1 MANVKISE
9 LIQINQA
16 DIADADIV
24 TLVDIDDTTMA
35 ATGSN
40 KRATVLDLAGALSDR
55 LIGFQDFADTATAT
69 TPLQITSATGG
80 TVQLTNDASGQL
92 TDGNTNVN
100 ATTTVSGVNDLYN
113 SSNNFFEFDSTGL
126 EANDVI
132 GMRIHLKVTPNTVPM
147 DLDIN
152 LTFYDDVA
160 GGGTEVFKLNKRLAT
175 FSQGAGVEYEIIES
189 INYFI
194 GASILNGSKK
204 VELTT
209 NAACDIV
216 NVGYNVT
223 ILKNN

>member
-16 DIADADIV
+16 DLASSDIITV
-24 TLVDIDDTTMA
+24 VDIDDTTMA

-40 KRATVLDLAGALSDR
+40 KRATVLDFAGAVGDR
-55 LIGFQDFADTATAT
+55 LIGFQDFADTTTAS

-80 TVQLTNDASGQL
+80 VIQVTNDASGQL

-100 ATTTVSGVNDLYN
+100 ATTTVQGVNDLYN
-113 SSNNFFEFDSTGL
+113 SSNQFFEFDSTGL

-175 FSQGAGVEYEIIES
+175 FSQGAGIEYEIIES

-194 GASILNGSKK
+194 GASIVNGSKK
-204 VELTT
+204 VEVTT

>member
-80 TVQLTNDASGQL
+80 TVQLTNDASGVL

-113 SSNNFFEFDSTGL
+113 STNQYFEFDSTGL
-126 EANDVI
+126 EVNDII

-147 DLDIN
+147 DLDVN
-152 LTFYDDVA
+152 FRFFDDV
-160 GGGTEVFKLNKRLAT
+160 GGAGTETFQLNKRLAT
-175 FSQGAGVEYEIIES
+175 FTQGAGIEYEIVES
-189 INYFI
+189 VNYFI
-194 GASILNGSKK
+194 GASIINGSKK
-204 VELTT
+204 IEIQT

>member
-16 DIADADIV
+16 DLANSDIITV
-24 TLVDIDDTTMA
+24 VDIDDTTMA

-40 KRATVLDLAGALSDR
+40 KRATVLDFAGAVGDR
-55 LIGFQDFADTATAT
+55 LIGFQDFADTTTAT
-69 TPLQITSATGG
+69 TPLQITSPTGG
-80 TVQLTNDASGQL
+80 VIQVTNDASGLL

-100 ATTTVSGVNDLYN
+100 ATTTVQGVNDLYN
-113 SSNNFFEFDSTGL
+113 STNQFFEFDSTGL

-175 FSQGAGVEYEIIES
+175 FSQGAGIEYEIIES

-194 GASILNGSKK
+194 GASIVNGSKK
-204 VELTT
+204 VEVTT

>member
-9 LIQINQA
+9 LGQITQA
-16 DIADADIV
+16 DIANTDLVNLIDIS
-24 TLVDIDDTTMA
+24 DDTMA
-35 ATGSN
+35 VSGTN
-40 KRATVLDLAGALSDR
+40 KKTTITDFAGALGDR
-55 LIGFQDFADTATAT
+55 LIGFQDFADTT
-69 TPLQITSATGG
+69 TPVTPLEITSPTGG
-80 TVQLTNDASGQL
+80 IIQLTNDSSGVL

-100 ATTTVSGVNDLYN
+100 AITTAQGVTDLYN
-113 SSNNFFEFDSTGL
+113 SSNNYFEFNSTGL
-126 EANDVI
+126 EANDII
-132 GMRIHLKVTPNTVPM
+132 GMRVHLKVTPNTVPM
-147 DLDIN
+147 DLDLI

-160 GGGTEVFKLNKRLAT
+160 GGGSEIFKLTKRLAS

-204 VELTT
+204 VELQT

>member
-16 DIADADIV
+16 DLANSDIITV
-24 TLVDIDDTTMA
+24 VDIDDTTMA

-40 KRATVLDLAGALSDR
+40 KRATVLDFAGAVGDR
-55 LIGFQDFADTATAT
+55 LIGFQDFADTTTAT
-69 TPLQITSATGG
+69 TPLQITSPTGG
-80 TVQLTNDASGQL
+80 VIQVTNDASGLL

-100 ATTTVSGVNDLYN
+100 ATTTVQGVNDLYN
-113 SSNNFFEFDSTGL
+113 STNQFFEFDSTGL

-160 GGGTEVFKLNKRLAT
+160 GGGSDVFKLNKRLAT

-194 GASILNGSKK
+194 GASIVNGSKK
-204 VELTT
+204 VEVTT

>member
-1 MANVKISE
+1 MANVKISD

-16 DIADADIV
+16 DLANSDIITV
-24 TLVDIDDTTMA
+24 VDIDDTTMA

-40 KRATVLDLAGALSDR
+40 KRATVLDFAGAVGDR
-55 LIGFQDFADTATAT
+55 LIGFQDFADTTTAT
-69 TPLQITSATGG
+69 TPLQITSPTGG
-80 TVQLTNDASGQL
+80 VIQVTNDASGLL

-100 ATTTVSGVNDLYN
+100 ATTTVQGVNDLYN
-113 SSNNFFEFDSTGL
+113 STNQFFEFDSTGL

-160 GGGTEVFKLNKRLAT
+160 GGGTEVFQLNKRLAT
-175 FSQGAGVEYEIIES
+175 FSQGAGIEYEIIES
-189 INYFI
+189 VNYFI
-194 GASILNGSKK
+194 GASIVNGSKK
-204 VELTT
+204 VEVTT

>member
-16 DIADADIV
+16 DIADADII
-24 TLVDIDDTTMA
+24 TLVDIDDVTMA

-55 LIGFQDFADTATAT
+55 LIGFQDFSDTATAT

-80 TVQLTNDASGQL
+80 TIQLTNNASGVL

-100 ATTTVSGVNDLYN
+100 ATTSVSGLNDMYN
-113 SSNNFFEFDSTGL
+113 SSNNFFEFNNTGI
-126 EANDVI
+126 EVNDVI

-147 DLDIN
+147 DLDVN

-160 GGGTEVFKLNKRLAT
+160 GGGAEVFKLNKRLAT

-216 NVGYNVT
+216 NVGYNIT

>member
-16 DIADADIV
+16 DLASSDIITV
-24 TLVDIDDTTMA
+24 VDIDDTTMA

-40 KRATVLDLAGALSDR
+40 KRATVLDFAGAVGDR
-55 LIGFQDFADTATAT
+55 LIGFQDFADTTTAS

-80 TVQLTNDASGQL
+80 VIQVTNDASGQL

-100 ATTTVSGVNDLYN
+100 ATTTVQGVNDLYN
-113 SSNNFFEFDSTGL
+113 SSNQFFEFDSTGL

-194 GASILNGSKK
+194 GASIVNGSKK
-204 VELTT
+204 VEVTT

>member
-1 MANVKISE
+1 MANVKISD

-16 DIADADIV
+16 DLANSDIITV
-24 TLVDIDDTTMA
+24 VDIDDTTMA

-40 KRATVLDLAGALSDR
+40 KRATVLDFAGAVGDR
-55 LIGFQDFADTATAT
+55 LIGFQDFADTTTAT
-69 TPLQITSATGG
+69 TPLQITSPTGG
-80 TVQLTNDASGQL
+80 VIQVTNDASGLL

-100 ATTTVSGVNDLYN
+100 ATTTVQGVNDLYN
-113 SSNNFFEFDSTGL
+113 STNQFFEFDSTGL

-175 FSQGAGVEYEIIES
+175 FSQGAGIEYEIIES
-189 INYFI
+189 VNYFI
-194 GASILNGSKK
+194 GASIVNGSKK
-204 VELTT
+204 VEVTT

>member
-9 LIQINQA
+9 LLQINQA
-16 DIADADIV
+16 DIADADII

-40 KRATVLDLAGALSDR
+40 KRATLVDFAGAISDR
-55 LIGFQDFADTATAT
+55 LIGFQDFADTTTAT

-80 TVQLTNDASGQL
+80 AIQLTNDASGVL

-100 ATTTVSGVNDLYN
+100 ATTSVSGVNDLYN

-147 DLDIN
+147 DLDVN
-152 LTFYDDVA
+152 LTFYDTVA
-160 GGGTEVFKLNKRLAT
+160 GGGTELFKLNKRLAT
-175 FSQGAGVEYEIIES
+175 FSQGAGIEYEIIES

>member
-9 LIQINQA
+9 LIQIIQA
-16 DIADADIV
+16 DIDSADIV
-24 TLVDIDDTTMA
+24 NLVDVSDDTMA
-35 ATGSN
+35 ATGTN
-40 KRATVLDLAGALSDR
+40 KRATVEDFAGAVSDR
-55 LIGFQDFADTATAT
+55 LIGFQDFSDTTT
-69 TPLQITSATGG
+69 PVTPLQITSPTGG
-80 TVQLTNDASGQL
+80 VIQLTNDASGQL

-100 ATTTVSGVNDLYN
+100 ATTTVKGVNDLYN

-126 EANDVI
+126 EANDII

-147 DLDIN
+147 DLDVN

-160 GGGTEVFKLNKRLAT
+160 GGGSEVFKLKKRLAT

-189 INYFI
+189 VNYFI
-194 GASILNGSKK
+194 GASIINGSKK
-204 VELTT
+204 VEVTT

>member
-1 MANVKISE
+1 MANVKISD

-16 DIADADIV
+16 DLANSDIITV
-24 TLVDIDDTTMA
+24 VDIDDTTMA

-40 KRATVLDLAGALSDR
+40 KRATVLDFAGALGDR
-55 LIGFQDFADTATAT
+55 LIGFQDFADTTTAT
-69 TPLQITSATGG
+69 TPLQITSPTGG
-80 TVQLTNDASGQL
+80 VIQVTNDASGLL

-100 ATTTVSGVNDLYN
+100 ATTTVQGVNDLYN
-113 SSNNFFEFDSTGL
+113 STNQFFEFDSTGL

-175 FSQGAGVEYEIIES
+175 FSQGAGIEYEIIES
-189 INYFI
+189 VNYFI
-194 GASILNGSKK
+194 GASIVNGSKK
-204 VELTT
+204 VEVTT